1 MTTHLLIA
9 FCMAAILAHGA
20 AQSGCPR
27 YRARTFTDTS
37 RSAGGLRGIVGRFQ
51 RALGG
56 ANNDDGP
63 GQRTGFRAINWDGAQ
78 LPFDMPNDAFKK
90 TRGAQ
95 FFSFDNEFVVSNPN
109 NSANGVSLG
118 NQTTPRRDFRFSSLN
133 PAASRRFQV
142 FSPNRLFTARNS
154 NRFSTRFFVPSS
166 RNRQDTAAVSGFG
179 AVFMDVDFRR
189 TTRLR
194 FFDRRGCL
202 VADVFVPPRSRGLS
216 FAGIVVN
223 RSFRSPIFEVQFTVG
238 TNAIVETRARRADF
252 VVMDDFI
259 FGEPQR
265 LGRS

>member
-1 MTTHLLIA
+1 MKMHLLHA
-9 FCMAAILAHGA
+9 FSVAAILSLAA
-20 AQSGCPR
+20 AQSSCPR

-37 RSAGGLRGIVGRFQ
+37 RRAGGLRGIVGRFQ
-51 RALGG
+51 GALGG
-56 ANNDDGP
+56 ADNGNDP
-63 GQRTGFRAINWDGAQ
+63 GQRRGFRVINWDGAQ

-109 NSANGVSLG
+109 NSANGVNLG
-118 NQTTPRRDFRFSSLN
+118 DRTAPRRDFRFSSLN

-166 RNRQDTAAVSGFG
+166 RNRQDIAAVSGFG
-179 AVFMDVDFRR
+179 AVFTDVDFRR

-202 VADVFVPPRSRGLS
+202 VADVFVPQRSRGLS
-216 FAGIVVN
+216 FAGIVVD

-252 VVMDDFI
+252 VVTDDFI
-259 FGEPQR
+259 YGEPQR
-265 LGRS
+265 FGRS